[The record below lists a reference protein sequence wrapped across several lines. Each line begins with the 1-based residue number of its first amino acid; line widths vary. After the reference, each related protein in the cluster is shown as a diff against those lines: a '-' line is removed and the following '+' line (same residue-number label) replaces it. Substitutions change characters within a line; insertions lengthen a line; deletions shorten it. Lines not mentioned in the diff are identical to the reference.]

1 MALIHLA
8 GRYVSP
14 VVRDQ
19 RDPWTGRR
27 GPQGQPERTLL
38 GALADA
44 LGMSLAPTKPES
56 GSRGGGRL
64 LPGGP
69 MSFTTTRSGG
79 PRFGNES
86 GGVPVLQPQF
96 TGNSV
101 FGRAPVGT
109 PTPVY
114 RPIAP
119 PIKPAP
125 AAPPPPPVQTVKAPP
140 PPLPEQRPV
149 GVTIVTQPREV
160 RPVAAPPNS
169 SATEPRSSGPSTPA
183 VPSSP
188 LPGPARQVAEE
199 AAQPASSAGPLLAA
213 AAVVA
218 ALYFGT

>member
-44 LGMSLAPTKPES
+44 LGMSIATPQA
-56 GSRGGGRL
+56 GGDGGGRGRL
-64 LPGGP
+64 LPGGG
-69 MSFTTTRSGG
+69 MTFTITRTG
-79 PRFGNES
+79 PRFGNEQP
-86 GGVPVLQPQF
+86 GVAWNQPQF
-96 TGNSV
+96 TGNTTAG
-101 FGRAPVGT
+101 GRPVGPQMV
-109 PTPVY
+109 PTPV
-114 RPIAP
+114 
-119 PIKPAP
+119 
-125 AAPPPPPVQTVKAPP
+125 
-140 PPLPEQRPV
+140 QRPV
-149 GVTIVTQPREV
+149 QYPKRPAASLPRPVFQPTPPPQEGPVGATIVTQPREV
-160 RPVAAPPNS
+160 RPPASTPNS

-188 LPGPARQVAEE
+188 LPGPARQVAEAQ
-199 AAQPASSAGPLLAA
+199 AAPSPGSAGPLLAA
-213 AAVVA
+213 AAVMA